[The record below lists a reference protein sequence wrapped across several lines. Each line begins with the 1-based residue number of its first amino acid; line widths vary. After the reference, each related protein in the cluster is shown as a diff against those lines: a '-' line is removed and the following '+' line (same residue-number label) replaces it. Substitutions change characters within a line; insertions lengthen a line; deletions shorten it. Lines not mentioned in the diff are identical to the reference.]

1 MWLSYSLIDE
11 EAQPLDPE
19 DINPFEDF
27 EEGRKIGKKKM
38 LKLQAKEEKKQ
49 QRLVCTW
56 SHLSFQNHTQ
66 TYNDCRCNFFIK
78 TLNELTGVFCYF
90 HAIISHECTQKFCP
104 LKTFWKCSKFL
115 INSEFFPPQTLGW
128 RRRKEREERA
138 RGSPRKTAEEGGRND
153 EGWRGCQGN

>member
-56 SHLSFQNHTQ
+56 FPLSLQNNTQ
-66 TYNDCRCNFFIK
+66 TYNFRCNFFIK
-78 TLNELTGVFCYF
+78 TYNELFCYF
-90 HAIISHECTQKFCP
+90 HAIISHECRQKFCP
-104 LKTFWKCSKFL
+104 IKTFESALSF
-115 INSEFFPPQTLGW
+115 
-128 RRRKEREERA
+128 
-138 RGSPRKTAEEGGRND
+138 
-153 EGWRGCQGN
+153 